1 MKISSLEIGP
11 SLNTVNPSL
20 LSIFI
25 TVDESSS
32 APHFISIILST
43 AESICIENDIPFLSF
58 WENSEMN
65 KTTLKSISTKN
76 GYLADNSHCF
86 FGCKQLTTNNMLY
99 EQKKNFFV
107 TMADSDV
114 F

>member
-1 MKISSLEIGP
+1 MSCFG
-11 SLNTVNPSL
+11 L
-20 LSIFI
+20 L
-25 TVDESSS
+25 DNES
-32 APHFISIILST
+32 ISIILST
-43 AESICIENDIPFLSF
+43 AESICIENDIHFLSF

-65 KTTLKSISTKN
+65 KTILKSISTKN